1 MDKICIVGVGLIGG
15 SLGLALKKAN
25 WCGRVLGFGR
35 NVERLQEAVSVGA
48 IDKFSTD
55 PGDVAGCD
63 LIFLATPVGSYE
75 SILDQ
80 IREHLSPETIITD
93 GGSTKASVVRA
104 AESVFGEIPA
114 RFVPGHP
121 IAGKEK
127 SGVAHADANLYR
139 DHKVILT
146 PVELTDAD
154 AVQVVTDMWKACG
167 AVVETLDVGQH
178 DRVLAATSHLPH
190 VIAYALVNAVA
201 ETTYVQKIFD
211 FAAGGFRDS
220 SRVASSDPTM
230 WRDIC
235 LENREAI
242 LEMTSR
248 YREELA
254 RLECLIEGA
263 DGDGLFELFAGCKK
277 VRDARFG

>member
-1 MDKICIVGVGLIGG
+1 
-15 SLGLALKKAN
+15 
-25 WCGRVLGFGR
+25 
-35 NVERLQEAVSVGA
+35 
-48 IDKFSTD
+48 
-55 PGDVAGCD
+55 
-63 LIFLATPVGSYE
+63 
-75 SILDQ
+75 
-80 IREHLSPETIITD
+80 
-93 GGSTKASVVRA
+93 
-104 AESVFGEIPA
+104 
-114 RFVPGHP
+114 
-121 IAGKEK
+121 
-127 SGVAHADANLYR
+127 
-139 DHKVILT
+139 
-146 PVELTDAD
+146 
-154 AVQVVTDMWKACG
+154 
-167 AVVETLDVGQH
+167 VETLDVGQH

-242 LEMTSR
+242 LEMTSK

-254 RLECLIEGA
+254 QLERLIEQA
-263 DGDGLFELFAGCKK
+263 DGKRLHELFANCKK